1 MTAVAQSVSRTRR
14 RGWFFV
20 ATSLAMLTV
29 VALGFG
35 RSFFLRPLYSSTP
48 LRPHL
53 VVHGVLMTA
62 WFVLFIV
69 QANLVRVS
77 RVAWHRKVGWASMSI
92 AVAAFL
98 SGVYVNLHILGR
110 AQHEADVEEARRMVA
125 FASESL
131 VGLLPFVLLI
141 GAALWFIRKPAVH
154 KRLMYWSF
162 AWMLGPAFANSRP
175 LGRALDA
182 LVVPHLPF
190 FPSDVIWLVA
200 LLAYDWKS
208 EGRPHPATLVPFS
221 VLAVYVIY
229 LAPLIAAHPALRA
242 MVTAAAVR

>member
-1 MTAVAQSVSRTRR
+1 MTAAPAPINRARR

-35 RSFFLRPLYSSTP
+35 RSFFLRPLFMDTP

-77 RVAWHRKVGWASMSI
+77 RVAWHRKIGWASMLL
-92 AVAAFL
+92 AAAAFL
-98 SGVYVNLHILGR
+98 SGVYVNLHIIGR
-110 AQHEADVEEARRMVA
+110 AQREAEVEQARKMVA

-131 VGLLPFVLLI
+131 VGLLPFVFLI
-141 GAALWFIRKPAVH
+141 GAALWYIRKPDTH
-154 KRLMYWSF
+154 KRLMFWAF
-162 AWMLGPAFANSRP
+162 AWVLGPAFTNTRP

-182 LVVPHLPF
+182 LVVPYLPF
-190 FPSDVIWLVA
+190 FPSDLIWLVA
-200 LLAYDWKS
+200 LVGYDWAT
-208 EGRPHPATLVPFS
+208 ERRVHPATYVTFVL
-221 VLAVYVIY
+221 LAVYALLVVPVV
-229 LAPLIAAHPALRA
+229 APAVARII
-242 MVTAAAVR
+242 VTAA

>member
-1 MTAVAQSVSRTRR
+1 MAEAAQPVSRTRR

-29 VALGFG
+29 VGLGFG
-35 RSFFLRPLYSSTP
+35 RSFFLRPLYMDKSLP
-48 LRPHL
+48 PHL

-77 RVAWHRKVGWASMSI
+77 RVAWHRTVGWASMSL
-92 AVAAFL
+92 AAAAFL
-98 SGVYVNLHILGR
+98 SGVYVNLHIIGR
-110 AQHEADVEEARRMVA
+110 AQNEADAEQAGKMVA

-141 GAALWFIRKPAVH
+141 AAALWFIRKPATH
-154 KRLMYWSF
+154 KRLMFWAF
-162 AWMLGPAFANSRP
+162 AWMLGPAFTNARP

-182 LVVPHLPF
+182 LVVPYLPF
-190 FPSDVIWLVA
+190 FPSDLIWLVA
-200 LLAYDWKS
+200 LVGYDWAT
-208 EGRPHPATLVPFS
+208 ERRLHPATYVTFVL
-221 VLAVYVIY
+221 LAVYALLVVPA
-229 LAPLIAAHPALRA
+229 LAPVAARII
-242 MVTAAAVR
+242 VAAA